1 MIDSTNLKY
10 KVFIIDDD
18 DRKEGKKEY
27 YKISIYNT
35 SKLQK
40 ESNKG
45 RDKYI

>member
-10 KVFIIDDD
+10 KVLIIDDD

-45 RDKYI
+45 RER